1 MHDIYLVVLM
11 ALVGI
16 TIGFNE
22 GIVDKLK
29 RHTLHIIVVPT
40 CIIVATILG
49 GVVCS
54 FISGYPMNIS
64 TAIAAGLGWYS
75 LSGVTMTDLV
85 GAQIGTITF
94 MSSLMREIFSFM
106 TIPFISR
113 YLNYS
118 SAIAPAAATSEDT
131 TLGMMIKYTD
141 AEHVVVIPH
150 PAVPGGV
157 LISSPIEH
165 CTVDKIVIGHFE
177 VEAFDRYQADTSW
190 MEGRN
195 RTDLPSLFIGHGPA
209 HSSF

>member
-1 MHDIYLVVLM
+1 MVILALIALLIGTLAGMLAPQSDMLAVLTDATDIYLVVLM
-11 ALVGI
+11 VLVGI

-22 GIVDKLK
+22 GIVEKLK

-49 GVVCS
+49 GVACS

-75 LSGVTMTDLV
+75 LSGVTMTNLV

-113 YLNYS
+113 YLNY
-118 SAIAPAAATSEDT
+118 
-131 TLGMMIKYTD
+131 TD
-141 AEHVVVIPH
+141 AEHVVVSLLNGTIISA
-150 PAVPGGV
+150 AVPF
-157 LISSPIEH
+157 LIPL
-165 CTVDKIVIGHFE
+165 CLAVF
-177 VEAFDRYQADTSW
+177 
-190 MEGRN
+190 
-195 RTDLPSLFIGHGPA
+195 
-209 HSSF
+209 

>member
-1 MHDIYLVVLM
+1 MVILALIALLIGTLAGMLAPHSGMLAVLTNATDIYLVVLM

-75 LSGVTMTDLV
+75 LSGVTMTNLV

-141 AEHVVVIPH
+141 AEHVVVSLLNGTIISA
-150 PAVPGGV
+150 AVPF
-157 LISSPIEH
+157 LIPL
-165 CTVDKIVIGHFE
+165 CLAVF
-177 VEAFDRYQADTSW
+177 
-190 MEGRN
+190 
-195 RTDLPSLFIGHGPA
+195 
-209 HSSF
+209 